1 MSAETTAVAGATVS
15 AATTAAPSLAG
26 NTPGALKTAVAVGA
40 KTPLLVVSSVKA
52 LALAHPLGLLGLL
65 AAGIVSVGAYDSI
78 KGYLRGKKQD
88 TSMVSVLNESPKTS

>member
-1 MSAETTAVAGATVS
+1 MPVEPTAVAGATAA
-15 AATTAAPSLAG
+15 AATTAAPALAG
-26 NTPGALKTAVAVGA
+26 NTTGALKTAVAVGA

-78 KGYLRGKKQD
+78 KQYLRGKKEE
-88 TSMVSVLNESPKTS
+88 TALASVLDESPKTS